1 MSNQFENILK
11 RRHNG
16 SMKWE
21 APYIEKRFQV
31 HIDDNTEIFPM
42 FIADMDYQLD
52 VEIKNQMIS
61 LYDNP
66 DFGYFHILD
75 SFYQS
80 IIKWYDKIHHIKLKQ
95 EWLTASIGTITSLN
109 LACDMLAREQ
119 EIIIMTP
126 VYGPFQNC
134 ANVGHKVVLPLLY
147 QNQRYEIDFDN
158 LEDIFKIHDI
168 RVLLICNP
176 HNPGGRAWSKEE
188 LKRLVL
194 LCKQYKVIIL
204 SDEIHGDIQVSN
216 QKYTSLIEFSDLY
229 DGIMVSTSPNKTFN
243 ISGLSTSFMI
253 CANPQIK
260 QRYEDY
266 LNHLHIGCNRMGIQ
280 MIEWV
285 YTYGEKWYKELI
297 QTIKNN
303 LDIVKIRLKD
313 TDITVMEPDCGFLVW
328 IYLPHIKDVDQFVLD
343 LARETHVFIETG
355 SRFLEN
361 YQGWVRINV
370 ATSPSLVKEA
380 IHRFVQ
386 FYQNYS
392 E

>member
-52 VEIKNQMIS
+52 VEIKNQMIL

-109 LACDMLAREQ
+109 LACDMLARDQ
-119 EIIIMTP
+119 EILIMTP

-303 LDIVKIRLKD
+303 LDIVKTRLKD
-313 TDITVMEPDCGFLVW
+313 TNITVMEPDCGFLVW
-328 IYLPHIKDVDQFVLD
+328 IYLPRIKNVDQFVLD